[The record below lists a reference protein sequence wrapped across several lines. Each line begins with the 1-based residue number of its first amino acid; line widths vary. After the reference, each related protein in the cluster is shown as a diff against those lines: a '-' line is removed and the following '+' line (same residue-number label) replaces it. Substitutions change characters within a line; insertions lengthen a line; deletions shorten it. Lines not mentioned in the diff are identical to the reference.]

1 MKYKTYPKMKDSGIT
16 GIGKIPEDWGIQKIT
31 SFCELRGRIGWKGLS
46 TEDYR
51 DKGPILL
58 GVTNI
63 SKNFKLDLKKITRI
77 SQDRYDESP
86 EIMVQKNDILLAKS
100 GATTGKVCLVEHI
113 SEQTTTNAAVNII
126 RITKNKISPKF
137 MYQFLISSIM
147 QEILFSYSSTSA
159 QPNLFQRDIKKIS
172 IILPNQNEQLLIS
185 KFLDIETSKIDL
197 KILKNQKLIESLKN
211 KKQAIIDQAVTKGLD
226 STVSMKDSG
235 VEWIGNIPEHWLNS
249 KLKFV
254 LSLLKD
260 GSHNPPPRTN
270 SGIKFL
276 SGGTDFKNS
285 KISFEKCSFISND
298 DYLELHRFYELQ
310 HNDILLTIVAT
321 LGSVALVNSKDLPFS
336 MQRSIALLRPKS
348 IILSEFLFYFF
359 HTNYFQNELKRRNH
373 GAVKPGIYL
382 EELKNIPIIHP
393 DLISE
398 QRQIVDYLD
407 TQTTRIDLI
416 ISQIESQIS
425 YLNEFK
431 QSLIF
436 STITGKIC
444 ITN

>member
-1 MKYKTYPKMKDSGIT
+1 MKFKKYPKVNDSGISYIGNSPEHWESIKNKFILKISKTVVGNRSSEFQLLSMGKKGVNNRDLESGKGKFPESFDTYQRVESKNLIFCLFDIDETPRTIGYSELSGMITSAYEVVECFLNIDPKFIYYFYLAIDDRKALRPFYT
-16 GIGKIPEDWGIQKIT
+16 GLRKVVKSETFLNLKIKIPPLTEQIQIHT
-31 SFCELRGRIGWKGLS
+31 FLDNETHRIDSEIMNNKKLIGLLKEKKYSIINETVIKGLNPKVL
-46 TEDYR
+46 T
-51 DKGPILL
+51 KP
-58 GVTNI
+58 
-63 SKNFKLDLKKITRI
+63 SKI
-77 SQDRYDESP
+77 
-86 EIMVQKNDILLAKS
+86 
-100 GATTGKVCLVEHI
+100 
-113 SEQTTTNAAVNII
+113 NII
-126 RITKNKISPKF
+126 ADIPK
-137 MYQFLISSIM
+137 
-147 QEILFSYSSTSA
+147 
-159 QPNLFQRDIKKIS
+159 
-172 IILPNQNEQLLIS
+172 
-185 KFLDIETSKIDL
+185 
-197 KILKNQKLIESLKN
+197 
-211 KKQAIIDQAVTKGLD
+211 
-226 STVSMKDSG
+226 
-235 VEWIGNIPEHWLNS
+235 HWLNS

-254 LSLLKD
+254 LFMLKD

-298 DYLELHRFYELQ
+298 DYLELHKFYELQ

-359 HTNYFQNELKRRNH
+359 HIKYFQNELKRRNH
-373 GAVKPGIYL
+373 GSVKPGIYL

-393 DLISE
+393 NLISE

-431 QSLIF
+431 RSLIF